1 LAAAAISVIKG
12 RDERWH
18 VERVIRKSN
27 KVKEY
32 LELKKLIGSK
42 KIAQQPWKYLIAVP
56 GSSRG

>member
-1 LAAAAISVIKG
+1 MLACRKSY
-12 RDERWH
+12 
-18 VERVIRKSN
+18 RKSN

-42 KIAQQPWKYLIAVP
+42 KIAQQPWKYLIAVL